1 MAYNQININP
11 LDLKPSTGVGVAIP
25 FSTPGVFTTVYTTQE
40 QLKYNIINYL
50 LTSPGERV
58 FVPNFG
64 LGLRKQLFEQ
74 MSDQTAA
81 NLESAIRSGV
91 EANFPT
97 VTVVKVKVT
106 PYYDENILNI
116 SFSYSVNSTG
126 QEDEVSLNFQNG

>member
-1 MAYNQININP
+1 MAYNQVNINP
-11 LDLKPSTGVGVAIP
+11 LDLRPSVGVGVAIP
-25 FSTPGVFTTVYTTQE
+25 FSTPGVFRTVYTTQE

-74 MSDQTAA
+74 MTEQSAA
-81 NLESAIRSGV
+81 TLESAIRSGV
-91 EANFPT
+91 EANFPA

-106 PYYDENILNI
+106 PYYDENILNV
-116 SFSYSVNSTG
+116 SFSYSVVNTG
-126 QEDEVSLNFQNG
+126 QEDQVSLNFQNG